1 MVPSLGGGRTSQTVA
16 RVGGVSVHVVPALSA
31 DRATVTELAVLLTF
45 PEVTAVDEALRAF
58 LQRRDLSAALGVADA
73 FATGVAV
80 TR

>member
-1 MVPSLGGGRTSQTVA
+1 MPSFGGGRTSQIVA
-16 RVGGVSVHVVPALSA
+16 RVGGVSVHFVPTLSG

-45 PEVTAVDEALRAF
+45 PEVTAVNEALRAF
-58 LQRRDLSAALGVADA
+58 LQRRDLSAALGVDGA